1 VTSPDQGATATFP
14 RQLPGPMQDVT
25 SPRGLAAIV
34 VILVLIVV
42 GMIRVVPT
50 FGKLGQLGNGGGFLI
65 VKFLIAIV
73 LIIVVGSLGG
83 WAAARCR
90 QPRVVG
96 EMVAGITLGPSLLG
110 QFTPEAQHS
119 LFPSELIPHLSLI
132 AQMAIITFV
141 FLLGANL
148 PLKLLRGSGCRVAAL
163 GVGMVGI
170 PLICGILLATGL
182 SSVYRP
188 DGVTLVPFLLFI
200 GTSMSITAFPVL
212 VRILAEHN
220 LIRSRIGTLGLTAA
234 GMGDAIAWCLLVVVV
249 ATIHGDSVVGAIPTV
264 ALLISFTVVT
274 WTVFRPALRQ
284 FLAFAE
290 KNAALRAGSTAV
302 LLLSAVSGAFITDWI
317 GVHAIFGAFLV
328 GMAVPREN
336 PIAQDLTRTIERGVT
351 IVLPLFF
358 AVVGFNVQIG
368 LLRNLNDILV
378 CGLMIVIAMTSKIG
392 TTTLIA
398 RLTKLTW
405 RESMGL
411 GVMVNCRGLT
421 ELVVVS
427 TGLSLGIIG
436 QNLFVMFV
444 AMTLVTTIMTGPL
457 LGWLKLDRVEPNNLA
472 LVRTEAVELDSSCDV
487 GHAGLAFAGREGEQD
502 IPWEVRRPGLAD
514 PGCG

>member
-1 VTSPDQGATATFP
+1 MQNVTSPGA
-14 RQLPGPMQDVT
+14 
-25 SPRGLAAIV
+25 LAAII
-34 VILVLIVV
+34 VIVTLIAV
-42 GMIRVVPT
+42 GMIRVIPT
-50 FGKLGQLGNGGGFLI
+50 VGQLRQLGNDGGFLI

-73 LIIVVGSLGG
+73 LITAVGSLGG

-110 QFTPEAQHS
+110 QFAPEAQKS
-119 LFPSELIPHLSLI
+119 LFPSGLIPHLSLI
-132 AQMAIITFV
+132 AQMAIIAFI

-148 PLKLLRGSGCRVAAL
+148 PLELLRGSGRRVTVL
-163 GVGMVGI
+163 GFGIVAI

-182 SSVYRP
+182 SGVYRP
-188 DGVTLVPFLLFI
+188 GGVALFPFLLFI
-200 GTSMSITAFPVL
+200 GISMSVTAFPVL

-234 GMGDAIAWCLLVVVV
+234 SMGDAIVWCLFVVVV
-249 ATIHGDSVVGAIPTV
+249 AAVHGDSVAGAIPTV
-264 ALLISFTVVT
+264 ALLIVFAVVI
-274 WTVFRPALRQ
+274 WTVLRPALRQ
-284 FLAFAE
+284 FLVLAE
-290 KNAALRAGSTAV
+290 KNAALRASSTAV

-317 GVHAIFGAFLV
+317 GVHAIFGAFLI

-336 PIAQDLTRTIERGVT
+336 LIIKDLTRTIERGVAV
-351 IVLPLFF
+351 VLPLFF
-358 AVVGFNVQIG
+358 AVVGFNAQIG
-368 LLRNLNDILV
+368 FLRNSQDLMV
-378 CGLMIVIAMTSKIG
+378 CGLMIAVAMTSKVG

-405 RESMGL
+405 RDSVGL

-421 ELVVVS
+421 ELVVIS

-444 AMTLVTTIMTGPL
+444 VMTLVTTIMTGPL
-457 LGWLKLDRVEPNNLA
+457 LGWLKLDRAGPAIEP
-472 LVRTEAVELDSSCDV
+472 
-487 GHAGLAFAGREGEQD
+487 AGLEPAPPLRASR
-502 IPWEVRRPGLAD
+502 
-514 PGCG
+514 